1 MLIFV
6 LLNNKKVYFYIP
18 MQVTE
23 VKNRKHFPIRAYQK
37 GRLNLYLLIEEHSIE
52 AALFNDGNTALYE
65 ICSLDFVPEKKNAS
79 QIIDELGYFLSEFG
93 ILKHQFNHV
102 SVQVLNRL
110 FTLVPQAY
118 SDPNL
123 KGLLEFNTG
132 LKDIKT
138 IQTNLVNNSVYFTY
152 TYDLELLAFIEKT
165 FSAAKIDHVGAAS
178 IDLFLNLPYFKNSD
192 VLLNFHQFSI
202 ELIIKSN
209 NDLLFYNIF
218 KYDTNEDVLYFLLF
232 TIEQFQLNKE
242 TLRLQIAGNKQT
254 NNELFDLVKKYIRNV
269 NFVSSKALDKTVDEL
284 PNHFYFSILNK
295 HLCEF

>member
-1 MLIFV
+1 
-6 LLNNKKVYFYIP
+6 

-23 VKNRKHFPIRAYQK
+23 VKNRKQFPIRAYEK
-37 GRLNLYLLIEEHSIE
+37 GTLNLYLFIEEHSIQ
-52 AALFNDGNTALYE
+52 AAIFNDGNTNLHE
-65 ICSLDFVPEKKNAS
+65 ICSLDFVPEKKNIS
-79 QIIDELGYFLSEFG
+79 QTIDELGYFLSEFG
-93 ILKHQFNHV
+93 ILKHRFNHV

-132 LKDIKT
+132 IKDIKT
-138 IQTNLVNNSVYFTY
+138 VQTNLVNNSVYFTY

-165 FSAAKIDHVGAAS
+165 FSAAKIDHVGAGS

-192 VLLNFHQFSI
+192 VFLNFHQSCI
-202 ELIIKSN
+202 ELIIKTK

-242 TLRLQIAGNKQT
+242 TLRLQIAGNKKT
-254 NNELFDLVKKYIRNV
+254 NDELFDLIKKYIRHV
-269 NFVSSKALDKTVDEL
+269 NFVSSKALDKPVDEL